1 MGENIDLAL
10 ISVYLFTGF
19 FVLLVLW
26 LHRESKLEGYPMVPD
41 VGEGRV
47 RSVGFPEPPPAKTFK
62 LANGEH
68 VTVSGGRADT
78 RELALKPMARHPGT
92 AYVPTGH
99 PMAAG
104 VGPASYA
111 ERADRPDLMSDG
123 SVRIKPLRLASAFH
137 VAKGDPS
144 PIGMKVI
151 AGNKKVAGTVV
162 ELWIDRAEYV
172 MRYMEVD
179 VPVANGTRR
188 VLLPTNFAV
197 VDGNSRTVTV
207 RSIFAEHFP
216 TVPGTRSMDQVTL
229 LEEDKIMGYYG
240 GGTLYATR
248 MRQEPLA

>member
-1 MGENIDLAL
+1 MGANIDLAL
-10 ISVYLFTGF
+10 ISVYLFVGF

-26 LHRESKLEGYPMVPD
+26 LHREGKLEGYPLVPD
-41 VGEGRV
+41 IGESRGRAT
-47 RSVGFPEPPPAKTFK
+47 GFPEPGPSKTFK
-62 LANGEH
+62 LANGDK
-68 VTVSGGRADT
+68 VTVAGGRPDT
-78 RELALKPMARHPGT
+78 CELALRPMARHPGT
-92 AYVPTGH
+92 AYIPTGH
-99 PMAAG
+99 PMADG

-111 ERADRPDLMSDG
+111 ERADRPDLMEDG
-123 SVRIKPLRLASAFH
+123 SVRIKPLRLAPAFH
-137 VAKGDPS
+137 VAKDDPN

-162 ELWIDRAEYV
+162 EVWIDRAEYL

-179 VPVANGTRR
+179 VPVAKGTRR

-197 VDGNSRTVTV
+197 VDGDRKTVTV
-207 RSIFAEHFP
+207 RSIFAEHFA
-216 TVPGTRSMDQVTL
+216 TVPGTKSMDQVTL